1 MRTQSDYETIMNDIA
16 KDILANNIRYDRCTE
31 LDWHF
36 VHAVEKVSKCYARSS
51 IMRDGMACLNIVR
64 SGCVF
69 QDRKNRVKYDP
80 DELAKIR
87 IRSKPR
93 VLDKLPPKSD
103 EVNVDSLLSFL
114 RTTKKGW

>member
-1 MRTQSDYETIMNDIA
+1 MRVQSEYEIIMNKIANDIIEN
-16 KDILANNIRYDRCTE
+16 KIRYDRCAD

-69 QDRKNRVKYDP
+69 QDRKNRTKYDP

-87 IRSKPR
+87 ARNLPKVKQLTDDEKMVNSVLAAIR
-93 VLDKLPPKSD
+93 
-103 EVNVDSLLSFL
+103 
-114 RTTKKGW
+114 G